1 MNEPSEDVSVSADE
15 LRRVIA
21 ESYETPRL
29 VGPFLVIAEVI
40 DENGENNLLSWWD
53 GGSQWSRLGMANWI
67 GERMK
72 REIVMDPDD
81 E

>member
-1 MNEPSEDVSVSADE
+1 MSDLPEISAE
-15 LRRVIA
+15 AMRKAIA
-21 ESYETPRL
+21 ESYEEPVM
-29 VGPFLVIAEVI
+29 VGPFLVIAEVL
-40 DENGENNLLSWWD
+40 DADGENNLLSWWD

>member
-1 MNEPSEDVSVSADE
+1 MPDLPEISAE
-15 LRRVIA
+15 AMRKVIA
-21 ESYETPRL
+21 ESYEEPMM
-29 VGPFLVIAEVI
+29 VGPFLVIAEVL
-40 DENGENNLLSWWD
+40 DADGENNLLSWWD